1 MSKQFIVGALAG
13 VVAVTALGALGYQ
26 KLSRDEFA
34 TVTSVKA
41 TSKTVSVP
49 REECHDETVTR
60 TRQAKDTHQ
69 IAGTVLG
76 AVVGGVIGNQ
86 IGSGTGKDIARVGG
100 AAAGGYAGNRIQ
112 KGMQDRNTYE
122 ETKRVCKTEHD
133 THQQPTGYDVIYR
146 LDGEEHSV
154 HLDYDPGQQIPVADG
169 QLVLRK

>member
-1 MSKQFIVGALAG
+1 MNKQFIVGAVAG
-13 VVAVTALGALGYQ
+13 VVAITALGAFGYQ
-26 KLSRDEFA
+26 KLGGEEFA

-60 TRQAKDTHQ
+60 TREVKDSHQ
-69 IAGTVLG
+69 IGGTVIG

-86 IGSGTGKDIARVGG
+86 IGSGRGQTVARIGG

-112 KGMQDRNTYE
+112 KGMQDRDTYE
-122 ETKRVCKTEHD
+122 ETKHVCKTVHD
-133 THQQPTGYDVIYR
+133 KQQQPTGYDVNYQ
-146 LDGEEHSV
+146 LDGAEKSV
-154 HLDYDPGQQIPVADG
+154 HLDYDPGKQIPVADG